1 MDEDQSAN
9 ARLHIFVSGRVHG
22 VGFRMFAYDA
32 AQRLNLVGWVRNRF
46 NGDVEIVA
54 EGNRQKLEILLG
66 MVRQGPPV
74 SLVTDIKFNWEEPT
88 GSFYRFELRM
98 TQ

>member
-1 MDEDQSAN
+1 MDDVQSKNAN
-9 ARLHIFVSGRVHG
+9 LHMFVSGRVQG
-22 VGFRMFAYDA
+22 VGFRAFAYGA

-54 EGNRQKLEILLG
+54 EGPRQQLEVLLG
-66 MVRQGPPV
+66 MIRQGPPAA
-74 SLVTDIKFNWEEPT
+74 LVTELKYDWQEPV
-88 GSFYRFELRM
+88 GSYSRFEMRM